1 MIDVKQVLEQFKLDK
16 PRKKVFGNY
25 RIKGNSLLWV
35 TDRTEEEYFYKNK
48 LKSLDKV
55 TNYLVGYTLEE
66 AKEKLKNCSSY
77 QQGLRFK
84 VMREESNEIARK
96 IIVDGK
102 PILLGNSSI
111 LPLVGRTVAYGNE
124 KLNRSETAIQREMA
138 SQGFTMIPFSVFT
151 EAKLN
156 LDKYKLIDRG
166 NECDVVVS
174 VEKEG
179 NYNNGYKKTRI
190 DETRH
195 FTGASLFEVDGQV
208 YLFDIDQ
215 NEIEHKIFNPFLAT
229 VNGKPKTIKE
239 AYEMLKPKEVV
250 QAEKKGLKVLRQG
263 EWFFIKTKAPKIRK
277 LSDKEKLVILGVQR
291 FNNAA
296 DMIGVKKD
304 EKKANKLLEGIPK
317 QGNIQAGTS
326 RPNTVQRLLKQG
338 KTTYASGL
346 VKHTGREH
354 KDLNL
359 GKDWYIVVPNT
370 SIKNFTITGDID

>member
-25 RIKGNSLLWV
+25 RIEGNLLLWV
-35 TDRTEEEYFYKNK
+35 TTRIEEEFIE
-48 LKSLDKV
+48 KSKVNELDKRAS
-55 TNYLVGYTLEE
+55 TLVEYKLEE
-66 AKEKLKNCSSY
+66 AKEKLKNTY
-77 QQGLRFK
+77 DRGLCFK
-84 VMREESNEIARK
+84 FRQEESNEIARK

-124 KLNRSETAIQREMA
+124 TLNRSETAIQREMA
-138 SQGFTMIPFSVFT
+138 SQGFTMIPFSVFV
-151 EAKLN
+151 EAKLDLN
-156 LDKYKLIDRG
+156 KYKLIDRG
-166 NECDVVVS
+166 NECEVVVS
-174 VEKEG
+174 VEKPG
-179 NYNNGYKKTRI
+179 NLINNYERI
-190 DETRH
+190 KVDETRH

-215 NEIEHKIFNPFLAT
+215 NEIKHKIFNPFLAT
-229 VNGKPKTIKE
+229 VNGKPKTIAE
-239 AYEMLKPKEVV
+239 AYAMLKPKEVV

-263 EWFFIKTKAPKIRK
+263 EWFFIKTKAPKVRK

-291 FNNAA
+291 FNNVA
-296 DMIGVKKD
+296 DIIGIKKD

-359 GKDWYIVVPNT
+359 GKDWYKVVPNT

>member
-25 RIKGNSLLWV
+25 RIKGNLLLWV
-35 TDRTEEEYFYKNK
+35 TTRTEEERFSKDEIKELIAYSKD
-48 LKSLDKV
+48 S
-55 TNYLVGYTLEE
+55 TIVGYTLDQ
-66 AKEKLKNCSSY
+66 AKIEIAKSY
-77 QQGLRFK
+77 SGMRFK
-84 VMREESNEIARK
+84 FVKEESNEIARK

-111 LPLVGRTVAYGNE
+111 LPLVGRIVAYGSE
-124 KLNRSETAIQREMA
+124 RLNRSETAIQREMA
-138 SQGFTMIPFSVFT
+138 SQGFTMIPFSVFV

-166 NECDVVVS
+166 NECDVVVT
-174 VEKEG
+174 VEKDG
-179 NYNNGYKKTRI
+179 NHLSDWNPI
-190 DETRH
+190 EVDESRH

-215 NEIEHKIFNPFLAT
+215 NEIKYKIFNPFLAT
-229 VNGKPKTIKE
+229 IKGKPKTISE
-239 AYEMLKPKEVV
+239 AYAMLKPKEVV
-250 QAEKKGLKVLRQG
+250 QAEKKGLTVLRQG
-263 EWFFIKTKAPKIRK
+263 EWFFIKTKAPKVRK

-291 FNNAA
+291 FNDVASI
-296 DMIGVKKD
+296 IGVKKD

-346 VKHTGREH
+346 VKHSGREH

-359 GKDWYIVVPNT
+359 GKDWYKVVPNT